1 MMQIKSKMNNY
12 NVEEKY
18 QNMRLDIVLSSLL
31 NISRSQVQTLIKNE
45 HVLVNNKNVSASY
58 KVKLNDIISYEIL
71 KEEQNFKSKEMNL
84 NIVYEDDDII
94 IINKPQGLVIHPSIG
109 HFDDTLV
116 NGLMY
121 KYHDNLSNVNG
132 QYRLGIVHRID
143 KDTSGLVCIAKNN
156 QAHNF
161 LAQQLK
167 DHTMNREYIAL
178 VNGVINE
185 DEAIINLPI
194 ARDKNNPL
202 KMSINS
208 LGKEAYTKI
217 NVIKRF
223 SNYTLLNCKLKTG
236 RTHQIRVHLAYIG
249 HSVVGDKTY
258 GNKKQEIYNNGQLLH
273 AYKLSFIHPKSNKIV
288 TFEIDLPKYFLDV
301 LSNLK

>member
-1 MMQIKSKMNNY
+1 MQIKPKMNNY
-12 NVEEKY
+12 SVEEKY
-18 QNMRLDIVLSSLL
+18 QNMRLDVVLSSLL

-45 HVLVNNKNVSASY
+45 HVFVNNKNVSASY

-258 GNKKQEIYNNGQLLH
+258 GNKKQEIYNDGQLLH

>member
-1 MMQIKSKMNNY
+1 MQIKSKMNNY

-18 QNMRLDIVLSSLL
+18 QNMRLDVVLSSLL
-31 NISRSQVQTLIKNE
+31 NISRSQIQTLIKNE

-132 QYRLGIVHRID
+132 EYRLGIVHRID

-208 LGKEAYTKI
+208 SGKEAYTKI

-258 GNKKQEIYNNGQLLH
+258 GNNKQEIYNNGQLLH

>member
-1 MMQIKSKMNNY
+1 MQIKSKMNNY

>member
-1 MMQIKSKMNNY
+1 MQIKSKMNNY

-71 KEEQNFKSKEMNL
+71 KEEQNFKSKELNL